1 VLRKCV
7 NRDFVLFLIKISK
20 LIYES
25 LTKGADFVFDES
37 LYFVMEIQR
46 IYFDSPDKRKNFLI
60 LGTSS

>member
-1 VLRKCV
+1 MLRKCV

-46 IYFDSPDKRKNFLI
+46 IYFDFSR
-60 LGTSS
+60 